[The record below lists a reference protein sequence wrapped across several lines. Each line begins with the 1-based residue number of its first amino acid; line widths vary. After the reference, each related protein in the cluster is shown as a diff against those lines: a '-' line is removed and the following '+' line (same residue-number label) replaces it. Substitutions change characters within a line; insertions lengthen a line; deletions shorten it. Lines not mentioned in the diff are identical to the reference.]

1 MVLYRTSLGKKSK
14 NVKTNWVM
22 HQYHLG
28 KHEEERD
35 GEIVVCKVFL
45 QKQPRRSTGSPAPGH
60 GQKMVL
66 LSPIDDQ
73 DDDLGSEAASESDSG
88 FQELLLPSLGF
99 KSVNVDSPI
108 SASGVTREILPTTPK
123 LYARSARLR
132 GNHSK
137 AKPTELTIPGIISL
151 AQSFEQHDARLAIQ
165 HKPESFVVRLVQ
177 THHHAFQHLLVN
189 LGNHWDW
196 QWSTTVQPAF
206 KTAKIESIS
215 EA

>member
-1 MVLYRTSLGKKSK
+1 
-14 NVKTNWVM
+14 M

-66 LSPIDDQ
+66 LSPKDDQ

-88 FQELLLPSLGF
+88 FQELLLPSPGF
-99 KSVNVDSPI
+99 KSDSPI
-108 SASGVTREILPTTPK
+108 SVSGVTREILPTTPK
-123 LYARSARLR
+123 LYARSARLQ

-137 AKPTELTIPGIISL
+137 AELTESTIPGIISL
-151 AQSFEQHDARLAIQ
+151 ARSFEQHDARLAIQ